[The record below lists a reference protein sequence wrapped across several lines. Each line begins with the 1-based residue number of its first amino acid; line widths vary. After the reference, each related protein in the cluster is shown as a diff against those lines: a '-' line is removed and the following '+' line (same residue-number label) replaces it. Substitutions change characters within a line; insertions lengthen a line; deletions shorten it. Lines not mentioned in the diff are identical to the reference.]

1 MDAVKKYLRVIL
13 NILIP
18 LVSIV
23 LVLYLGP
30 KLLRFFLP
38 FVIGWILALI
48 ANPLVRLLERRVKL
62 VRKHSSILI
71 VIGVLGGLIA
81 LIYLVVSRLAIEG
94 AAFARDL
101 PALIEGMTEEIRL
114 AMSRFEGLFL
124 RLPEGLRTSIYQITE
139 NMDEYVGMVIQRLT
153 PTTVSAAGSVAKGIP
168 GALVYSV
175 VIILS
180 SYFFI
185 VERESILRFCLKHM
199 PESGIRYYKFLK
211 SDVKKLIGG
220 YFLAQ
225 FRIMFVVALILA
237 AGLFIL
243 QVKYSFLWAV
253 LIAILDFL
261 PVFGTGTVLIP
272 WAVIKVFSGEYAF
285 AAGLALIYILTQVVR
300 QIIQPKIVGDTV
312 GLPPLTTLF
321 FLYLGYKWAG
331 LGGMRAEKRGGGGS
345 RLRRPVFG
353 FQAGAQSSRST
364 TASLWAARSAS
375 PPLHVKQIRRLPRR
389 ARRKGSSP
397 PRPRPRQA
405 QSVSGRDR
413 TSTVSASS
421 SSFSCARSAKYGLR
435 I

>member
-1 MDAVKKYLRVIL
+1 MPPIMGAAAFLMAEFTGIPYGRIAVMAILPAILYFTGIFIAVHLEAKKMGMKG
-13 NILIP
+13 IP
-18 LVSIV
+18 KDQLPKPRE
-23 LVLYLGP
+23 LAKELYL
-30 KLLRFFLP
+30 LLP
-38 FVIGWILALI
+38 
-48 ANPLVRLLERRVKL
+48 
-62 VRKHSSILI
+62 
-71 VIGVLGGLIA
+71 LIA

-185 VERESILRFCLKHM
+185 VEREGILRFCLKHM

-331 LGGMRAEKRGGGGS
+331 LGGMILAVPIGMLVLNLYE
-345 RLRRPVFG
+345 FG
-353 FQAGAQSSRST
+353 AFD
-364 TASLWAARSAS
+364 SLIDN
-375 PPLHVKQIRRLPRR
+375 LKILVHDVNEF
-389 ARRKGSSP
+389 RK
-397 PRPRPRQA
+397 
-405 QSVSGRDR
+405 
-413 TSTVSASS
+413 
-421 SSFSCARSAKYGLR
+421 KKE
-435 I
+435 

>member
-153 PTTVSAAGSVAKGIP
+153 PTTACALLDSAALITRGTAP
-168 GALVYSV
+168 AAA
-175 VIILS
+175 S
-180 SYFFI
+180 SAPTPW
-185 VERESILRFCLKHM
+185 E
-199 PESGIRYYKFLK
+199 
-211 SDVKKLIGG
+211 
-220 YFLAQ
+220 
-225 FRIMFVVALILA
+225 
-237 AGLFIL
+237 
-243 QVKYSFLWAV
+243 
-253 LIAILDFL
+253 
-261 PVFGTGTVLIP
+261 TVLAI
-272 WAVIKVFSGEYAF
+272 
-285 AAGLALIYILTQVVR
+285 
-300 QIIQPKIVGDTV
+300 
-312 GLPPLTTLF
+312 
-321 FLYLGYKWAG
+321 
-331 LGGMRAEKRGGGGS
+331 
-345 RLRRPVFG
+345 
-353 FQAGAQSSRST
+353 
-364 TASLWAARSAS
+364 
-375 PPLHVKQIRRLPRR
+375 
-389 ARRKGSSP
+389 SSP
-397 PRPRPRQA
+397 R
-405 QSVSGRDR
+405 VWGRAAVVFAIR
-413 TSTVSASS
+413 APFRVFETPLSN
-421 SSFSCARSAKYGLR
+421 

>member
-331 LGGMRAEKRGGGGS
+331 LGGMILAVPIGMLVLNLYE
-345 RLRRPVFG
+345 FG
-353 FQAGAQSSRST
+353 AFD
-364 TASLWAARSAS
+364 SLIDN
-375 PPLHVKQIRRLPRR
+375 LKILVHDVNEF
-389 ARRKGSSP
+389 RK
-397 PRPRPRQA
+397 
-405 QSVSGRDR
+405 
-413 TSTVSASS
+413 
-421 SSFSCARSAKYGLR
+421 KKE
-435 I
+435 